1 MAKSTQNLVGPQA
14 RKVRYDLGWSQEQ
27 LAAKLGRLGWDI
39 SRGTLAKI
47 EAGVRCVSDF
57 ELLMLSRTLGVGIED
72 LFPPKPR
79 R

>member
-1 MAKSTQNLVGPQA
+1 MAKSTQNLVGPQTRKA
-14 RKVRYDLGWSQEQ
+14 RYGLGWSQEQ

-57 ELLMLSRTLGVGIED
+57 ELLMLSRALGVGIED